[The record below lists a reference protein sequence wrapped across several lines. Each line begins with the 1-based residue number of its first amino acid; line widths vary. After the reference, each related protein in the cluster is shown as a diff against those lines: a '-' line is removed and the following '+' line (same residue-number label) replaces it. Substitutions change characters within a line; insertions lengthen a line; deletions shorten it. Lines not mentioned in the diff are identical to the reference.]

1 MSSHGS
7 TISGASDYT
16 MLYDM
21 FLDKKLIENST
32 FEQISSLVQSKF
44 DKTEY
49 LNVGTLLSILIR
61 QGDFTGIIQ
70 RLCAYYVIHD
80 LFRSDGQSDCPFMPF
95 FISAIDAKEQNNTKM
110 NMIERNF
117 LTQLISDPGK
127 ELGNKT
133 VEQILR
139 YEINPAIDELNALR
153 SQSRAKQMELPHTVK
168 SGLVNI
174 LPATGNPLIPSGQL
188 SNETSI
194 KEMMEGI
201 CSENSPLSNVFVPQF
216 MTIAPPLLSC
226 DDELIWFDLTNPAY
240 HKPAFDSSSSQ
251 SIGSGEAK
259 KLISQAFTQALSI
272 QDQGLLLNELN
283 EDPETVNNI
292 GLTPERL
299 PDLVENNPLI
309 AIEVL
314 LKLMHSPQITEY
326 FSALVNMEMSLH
338 SMEVVNR
345 LTTAVDLPT
354 EFIYL
359 FISNCISTC
368 ENMKDKYVQNRLVRL
383 VCVFLQSLIRN
394 KIINVKDLL
403 IEVEAF
409 CVEFS
414 RIREAAALYRLLKN
428 SFANESSAGSAGGGT
443 ESGSLTANN
452 SGNSNK
458 KE

>member
-1 MSSHGS
+1 MSDYNVLYELLMDKTLVESS
-7 TISGASDYT
+7 SFETISAV
-16 MLYDM
+16 
-21 FLDKKLIENST
+21 
-32 FEQISSLVQSKF
+32 VQSKF
-44 DKTEY
+44 EKTEY
-49 LNVGTLLSILIR
+49 INIGTLLSILLR

-70 RLCAYYVIHD
+70 RLCGYYIIFD
-80 LFRSDGQSDCPFMPF
+80 LFRSEQADCPFLPF
-95 FISAIDAKEQNNTKM
+95 FISAIDAKEHSRTKM
-110 NMIERNF
+110 DLIERNF
-117 LTQLISDPGK
+117 LTQLVDDGAK
-127 ELGNKT
+127 DLAGKT

-139 YEINPAIDELNALR
+139 YDINPALAEDISNVRGQAK
-153 SQSRAKQMELPHTVK
+153 AKQMELPYCVK
-168 SGLVNI
+168 SGLANV
-174 LPATGNPLIPSGQL
+174 LPATGTGMAPSTN
-188 SNETSI
+188 NEASF
-194 KEMMEGI
+194 KEML
-201 CSENSPLSNVFVPQF
+201 ENLTINPDKSPLNNQFVPQF
-216 MTIAPPLLSC
+216 MSIPPPLLTC
-226 DDELIWFDLTNPAY
+226 DDELIWFDLTNPGW
-240 HKPAFDSSSSQ
+240 HKPAFDSSSTP
-251 SIGSGEAK
+251 SIGSCEAK
-259 KLISQAFTQALSI
+259 KLIEQAFTQALSI

-283 EDPETVNNI
+283 DDPDTVNQI

-314 LKLMHSPQITEY
+314 LKLMHSAQITEY

-345 LTTAVDLPT
+345 LTTAVDLPS

-368 ENMKDKYVQNRLVRL
+368 ETMKDKYVQNRLVRL

-428 SFANESSAGSAGGGT
+428 CFANESGQGSST
-443 ESGSLTANN
+443 SGSSSNS
-452 SGNSNK
+452 SGNTK

>member
-1 MSSHGS
+1 MSDYNVLYELLMDKNLVESS
-7 TISGASDYT
+7 SFETISAV
-16 MLYDM
+16 
-21 FLDKKLIENST
+21 
-32 FEQISSLVQSKF
+32 VQSKF

-49 LNVGTLLSILIR
+49 INVGTLLSILLR

-70 RLCAYYVIHD
+70 RLCGYYIIFD
-80 LFRSDGQSDCPFMPF
+80 LFRSEQAECPFISF
-95 FISAIDAKEQNNTKM
+95 FISAIESKEQSRTKM
-110 NMIERNF
+110 DIIERNF
-117 LTQLISDPGK
+117 LTQLVSHDGAK
-127 ELGNKT
+127 DLAGKT

-139 YEINPAIDELNALR
+139 YDISAGMAEDISSVRAI
-153 SQSRAKQMELPHTVK
+153 SKVKQMELPHCVK
-168 SGLVNI
+168 SGLANV
-174 LPATGNPLIPSGQL
+174 LPATGTGTAPSAN
-188 SNETSI
+188 NESSF
-194 KEMMEGI
+194 KEMLDGLI
-201 CSENSPLSNVFVPQF
+201 SNPDKSPLSNTFVPQF
-216 MTIAPPLLSC
+216 MTIPPPLVPC
-226 DDELIWFDLTNPAY
+226 DDELIWFDLTNPGW
-240 HKPAFDSSSSQ
+240 HKPAFDSSSTP
-251 SIGSGEAK
+251 SIGSREAK
-259 KLISQAFTQALSI
+259 KLIEQAFIQALSI

-283 EDPETVNNI
+283 DDPDTVNQI

-314 LKLMHSPQITEY
+314 LKLMHSSQITEY

-345 LTTAVDLPT
+345 LTTAVDLPS

-368 ENMKDKYVQNRLVRL
+368 ETMKDKYVQNRLVRL

-428 SFANESSAGSAGGGT
+428 CFANETGQTSTGTTGNNNNTAGNT
-443 ESGSLTANN
+443 
-452 SGNSNK
+452 K

>member
-1 MSSHGS
+1 M
-7 TISGASDYT
+7 SDYNV
-16 MLYDM
+16 LYELLM
-21 FLDKKLIENST
+21 DKNLIETSS
-32 FEQISSLVQSKF
+32 FETMSAVVQSKF

-49 LNVGTLLSILIR
+49 INVGTLLSILLR

-70 RLCAYYVIHD
+70 RLCGYYIIFD
-80 LFRSDGQSDCPFMPF
+80 LFRSEQTECPFLSF
-95 FISAIDAKEQNNTKM
+95 FVSAIDSKVQNKTKM
-110 NMIERNF
+110 DMIERNF
-117 LTQLISDPGK
+117 IIQLLSQDGA
-127 ELGNKT
+127 KT
-133 VEQILR
+133 LASRNVEQILR
-139 YEINPAIDELNALR
+139 YEASGTAEDIPNVRVINKVKE
-153 SQSRAKQMELPHTVK
+153 MELPHCVRSGITNVLPGAGTGAPPSTNNEASFQEMLTEITRK
-168 SGLVNI
+168 SHK
-174 LPATGNPLIPSGQL
+174 TPLL
-188 SNETSI
+188 
-194 KEMMEGI
+194 
-201 CSENSPLSNVFVPQF
+201 NSFFPQF
-216 MTIAPPLLSC
+216 MTIPPPLLSC
-226 DDELIWFDLTNPAY
+226 DDELIWFDLTNPGW
-240 HKPAFDSSSSQ
+240 HKPAFDSSSTP
-251 SIGSGEAK
+251 SIGSREAK
-259 KLISQAFTQALSI
+259 KLIEQAFTQALPI

-283 EDPETVNNI
+283 DDPDTVNQI

-314 LKLMHSPQITEY
+314 LKLMHSTQITEY

-345 LTTAVDLPT
+345 LTTAVDLPS

-368 ENMKDKYVQNRLVRL
+368 ETMKDKYVQNRLVRL

-428 SFANESSAGSAGGGT
+428 CFANETGQMSTG
-443 ESGSLTANN
+443 LTT
-452 SGNSNK
+452 GNSNSVGNIK